1 MIKQEVLEQIN
12 AVDQAHQE
20 KFTEIETKM
29 EENRKDAVTLHEDT
43 YRTVSSKIIEA
54 ENKAFLESVKIK

>member
-29 EENRKDAVTLHEDT
+29 EENRKDAVTLNEDT